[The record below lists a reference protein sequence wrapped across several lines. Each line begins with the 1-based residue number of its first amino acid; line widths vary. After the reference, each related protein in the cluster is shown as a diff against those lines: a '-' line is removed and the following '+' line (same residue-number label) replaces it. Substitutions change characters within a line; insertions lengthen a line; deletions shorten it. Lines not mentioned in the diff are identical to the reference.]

1 MILIAKGLLEAVSV
15 TRNHHAASSGSLQ
28 RAMLSRRDFGVS
40 TWSISSTRGN
50 SGLQRLQQRYSQKA
64 VLALR
69 VATTAS
75 QQIAGNVPAL
85 VTLGASS
92 SCAMR
97 FRTLSSSAASFTG
110 MDGGG
115 EEEDNVDYVT
125 TRRTLVRNVAVIA
138 HVDHGKTT
146 LVDQLLKAG
155 ADNANTLATE
165 RLMDSGDLEKER
177 GITITSKVTRIVHS
191 IPSNHR
197 SDTNDT
203 NNNGDDDQQHTRI
216 VINCADT
223 PGHSDFSGEVD
234 RFLSL
239 SDGFVLVVDAAEG
252 PKSQTKYVLSRALA
266 LQLQPIVVLNKCD
279 RPDAIARID
288 SGETEAKLAALFAQL
303 SSSSS
308 PPDYLTL
315 YASAREGWVT
325 DDPLTALELTDTGLT
340 NPDEHGMKRLL
351 DAIWHQIP
359 EPAVRSYQA
368 TSMTAVAMTDTTV
381 SHDDL
386 YFANDKFSMAA
397 VTVGND
403 KYLGRTCTGRIYSGS
418 VGPGDAVAVL
428 PRLALSSDAA
438 MSSSQSVS
446 GLFVYKGISRT
457 PLEGRAYAGDIVTL
471 TGVPESIAVGDTV
484 TGHANPVP
492 IPIAT
497 PPLAPPTLCMDFGAN
512 DGPFAGKEGTIV
524 ASSKIRDRL
533 LFETDNNVTLKVEVS
548 SSDAE
553 KTVVYARGE
562 LQLGILIEQMRRE
575 GFEMIISPPRILT
588 KTCPQTGKTLE
599 PYEEVVVDV
608 DSEYAGAVISAL
620 TGDRRGVLLE
630 MSESTAD
637 GKSQLILEVPSRGLL
652 GFNSEIATATKG
664 SAVVNHLYI
673 DDREQQGLGVGLTK
687 GKLVSND
694 SGKATGYA
702 LSSLQARGTLF
713 IEPGDMI
720 YPGMVIGES
729 SKPGDLEV
737 NAVRAK
743 EKTNM
748 RTQLKDEKVTL
759 PPPKRMSVEDLI
771 GYMGNDEVI
780 EITPK
785 SIRLRKL
792 LLDAGERERANR
804 NRQKQMK
811 SLKENNK

>member
-1 MILIAKGLLEAVSV
+1 
-15 TRNHHAASSGSLQ
+15 
-28 RAMLSRRDFGVS
+28 
-40 TWSISSTRGN
+40 
-50 SGLQRLQQRYSQKA
+50 
-64 VLALR
+64 
-69 VATTAS
+69 
-75 QQIAGNVPAL
+75 
-85 VTLGASS
+85 
-92 SCAMR
+92 
-97 FRTLSSSAASFTG
+97 
-110 MDGGG
+110 
-115 EEEDNVDYVT
+115 
-125 TRRTLVRNVAVIA
+125 
-138 HVDHGKTT
+138 
-146 LVDQLLKAG
+146 
-155 ADNANTLATE
+155 
-165 RLMDSGDLEKER
+165 
-177 GITITSKVTRIVHS
+177 
-191 IPSNHR
+191 
-197 SDTNDT
+197 
-203 NNNGDDDQQHTRI
+203 
-216 VINCADT
+216 
-223 PGHSDFSGEVD
+223 
-234 RFLSL
+234 
-239 SDGFVLVVDAAEG
+239 
-252 PKSQTKYVLSRALA
+252 
-266 LQLQPIVVLNKCD
+266 
-279 RPDAIARID
+279 
-288 SGETEAKLAALFAQL
+288 
-303 SSSSS
+303 
-308 PPDYLTL
+308 
-315 YASAREGWVT
+315 
-325 DDPLTALELTDTGLT
+325 
-340 NPDEHGMKRLL
+340 
-351 DAIWHQIP
+351 
-359 EPAVRSYQA
+359 
-368 TSMTAVAMTDTTV
+368 
-381 SHDDL
+381 
-386 YFANDKFSMAA
+386 MAA

-428 PRLALSSDAA
+428 PRLALSTETAA
-438 MSSSQSVS
+438 MSSAQSVS

-484 TGHANPVP
+484 TSHANPVP
-492 IPIAT
+492 MPIAT